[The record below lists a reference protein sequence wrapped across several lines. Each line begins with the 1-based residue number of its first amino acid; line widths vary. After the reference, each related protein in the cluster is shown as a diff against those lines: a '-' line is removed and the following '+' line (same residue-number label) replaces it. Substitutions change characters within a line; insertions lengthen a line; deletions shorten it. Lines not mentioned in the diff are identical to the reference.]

1 MKMAAKCI
9 LFVVVCY
16 LLCDFVP
23 AIFFEGE
30 HGHERPAI
38 LHRYTREFLFSF
50 QRHTPCPD
58 LKLNLCDIVEV
69 IGKEK
74 KSKKRGSRGGVRERL
89 KKRGSRH
96 PLPTITPSN
105 VRALQNKM
113 DELTALVRFDGD
125 FRRSNLMCFTE
136 TWLT

>member
-23 AIFFEGE
+23 AIFFDGE

-50 QRHTPCPD
+50 QRHTPCSD
-58 LKLNLCDIVEV
+58 LKLNHCDIVEV
-69 IGKEK
+69 IGNEK
-74 KSKKRGSRGGVRERL
+74 KSKKSGSRGGVRERL

-96 PLPTITPSN
+96 PFPLLPRQMYAPSRIKWMN
-105 VRALQNKM
+105 
-113 DELTALVRFDGD
+113 
-125 FRRSNLMCFTE
+125 
-136 TWLT
+136 

>member
-1 MKMAAKCI
+1 MKQQPSRRVLCTPYTI
-9 LFVVVCY
+9 LGYVRNISVAYFDYCKDFFLLTSRLIQH

-58 LKLNLCDIVEV
+58 LKLNLCDIAEV
-69 IGKEK
+69 IGKER
-74 KSKKRGSRGGVRERL
+74 KRARSV
-89 KKRGSRH
+89 
-96 PLPTITPSN
+96 
-105 VRALQNKM
+105 
-113 DELTALVRFDGD
+113 DG
-125 FRRSNLMCFTE
+125 E
-136 TWLT
+136 EE